1 MTMGAADFDMKRV
14 KRGRRFR
21 SVSLADGMRVDAADA
36 HRGGARCRDCPKH
49 GRGWCRVS
57 ARVVSGASPACKYGK
72 VLITAAR
79 RADKERRRFNED
91 SKA

>member
-1 MTMGAADFDMKRV
+1 MGAADFDMKRV
-14 KRGRRFR
+14 KRGRPFR

-49 GRGWCRVS
+49 GRSWCRVS
-57 ARVVSGASPACKYGK
+57 ARVVNPSSPACKYGK

-79 RADKERRRFNED
+79 RAEKERRRFNED
-91 SKA
+91 GKA